1 MSSAPRLSSGNRC
14 RESRGGARGGV
25 GGVRGTVF
33 TTRQRPATVV
43 AMIPENVSA
52 CYRTGHP
59 RWVPSSRN
67 IIHPVPYPPAKTR
80 SHNVARSESDLVLI
94 PTPRISAHPIC
105 AGMDR
110 VSQDRVVKATVWSSG
125 ESSSSSPSPPGSTRS
140 RNISSNLKPNPL
152 TQAPDIPS
160 KPRTDCPLFFTRVGG
175 TYFEA
180 PSCRRVASLLISC
193 VTRSQIAGTLVS
205 NMR

>member
-1 MSSAPRLSSGNRC
+1 MLLDCHRAIVVGSLGA
-14 RESRGGARGGV
+14 ARGAGV

-175 TYFEA
+175 TYA
-180 PSCRRVASLLISC
+180 
-193 VTRSQIAGTLVS
+193 
-205 NMR
+205 